1 MVLSFG
7 AGWIVAGWLNLP
19 AWRGFNASLMGQPS
33 VLTSILGAIIIAGI
47 GASVSAVVLGRIHYE
62 APILGGACALG
73 AISLRGGGVQY
84 ALFAGGTSAFWQMT
98 IESAL
103 LGAIVLALSPLSR
116 FLLDRRLLH
125 EQFGVE
131 PSKESFDQHL
141 LGTAT
146 HVAMMLVLLR
156 FLLVTTD
163 KAQVLV
169 CVFIAA
175 LLGSL
180 VAHRFVPAR
189 PAAWFIASPILAS
202 IAAQILAGL
211 GSDRVALGEPGG
223 YFAPLARA
231 LPLDYASA
239 GVAGALIGYWMR
251 RRKEHETEVAEMANI
266 ATAPG
271 GANHDTPA
279 GHRAVS

>member
-33 VLTSILGAIIIAGI
+33 VLISILGAIIIAGI
-47 GASVSAVVLGRIHYE
+47 GASVSAVILGRIHYE
-62 APILGGACALG
+62 APILGAACALG
-73 AISLRGGGVQY
+73 AISLRGGGIQY
-84 ALFAGGTSAFWQMT
+84 TLFAGGSAAFWQMA

-103 LGAIVLALSPLSR
+103 LGAVVLALSPLSR
-116 FLLDRRLLH
+116 LLLDRKLLH
-125 EQFGVE
+125 EQFGTA
-131 PSKESFDQHL
+131 PSEESLDQHL

-163 KAQVLV
+163 KAQVVV

-175 LLGSL
+175 LLGSI

-189 PAAWFIASPILAS
+189 PAAWFVVSPIIAS

-251 RRKEHETEVAEMANI
+251 RRKEHEAKVAEVLQIINERI
-266 ATAPG
+266 GPI
-271 GANHDTPA
+271 NDTPA
-279 GHRAVS
+279 SNRAVS